1 MHVRAGIYC
10 RISQDRDGRALG
22 VARQER
28 DCRRIATERKWNVV
42 DVYIDNDRSAS
53 KRNVHRPEYERLL
66 ADITNHRIDAVVV
79 WNLDRLTRQ
88 PRQLESFVDVCEEA
102 GMTRFATV
110 TGDVNLTTAD
120 GITLARIT
128 GAFAAGEVRKIS
140 DRVKRKALEVA
151 EHGRPWGGGRHPI
164 GFAANR
170 IDHDPIAAPA
180 LHDAARA
187 ILDGSTI
194 VDAARTLIDRG
205 VLNPPDHRA
214 ATVLKR
220 VLCSPRVT
228 GLREYKGEI
237 VGTAVWDPI
246 IDRPTWEQLRAVL
259 QRPSRY
265 SVPHRR
271 HLLSGL
277 ARCGECGTVLQ
288 AQVRHHEGDRIIY
301 VCRTGK
307 GGCGRVGVDGG
318 RLEAHV
324 LDQVG
329 RLLRT
334 AKFRRAAERHFNGT
348 GTDRGRELARSI
360 EADERRLAELAGQ
373 VGELQLTV
381 GEWQAMRAPI
391 VRRIEQA
398 RSELARTQRPHRRRI
413 DLAAAAAAWDV
424 ATPEEQR
431 DLLHV
436 LLGEVSVARVG
447 KAARRFDP
455 ARAKV
460 RAVWEEPALTG

>member
-1 MHVRAGIYC
+1 ATRWRRCPRPPARTRIRWYACSSAPIVTAPRCCPRSSGWRTKRASSDGATPRRRPVASPSSSSSPSCSASSPPSGSRLWFSPMHVRAGIYC

-170 IDHDPIAAPA
+170 IDHDQIDAPA

-271 HLLSGL
+271 
-277 ARCGECGTVLQ
+277 
-288 AQVRHHEGDRIIY
+288 
-301 VCRTGK
+301 
-307 GGCGRVGVDGG
+307 
-318 RLEAHV
+318 
-324 LDQVG
+324 
-329 RLLRT
+329 
-334 AKFRRAAERHFNGT
+334 
-348 GTDRGRELARSI
+348 
-360 EADERRLAELAGQ
+360 
-373 VGELQLTV
+373 
-381 GEWQAMRAPI
+381 
-391 VRRIEQA
+391 
-398 RSELARTQRPHRRRI
+398 
-413 DLAAAAAAWDV
+413 
-424 ATPEEQR
+424 
-431 DLLHV
+431 
-436 LLGEVSVARVG
+436 
-447 KAARRFDP
+447 
-455 ARAKV
+455 
-460 RAVWEEPALTG
+460 